1 MAQHENGSDD
11 TASGEPGDDAV
22 PATGLG
28 DAECEALHSVEL
40 GVEWLHRAHGDLVEF
55 HHKTGH
61 AMDHLAEAESQL
73 RACGH
78 TDLADALRDECLPR
92 GVIDE
97 DRWSYDVL
105 ESYQEGFLA
114 DLTAFEERAREAVAD
129 GRRHVAERR
138 QEREWKRRATKE

>member
-1 MAQHENGSDD
+1 MARREDSVPEVD
-11 TASGEPGDDAV
+11 GDGTD
-22 PATGLG
+22 PAADLS

-40 GVEWLHRAHGDLVEF
+40 GVEWLHRAHGDLVGF

-78 TDLADALRDECLPR
+78 TELADALRDECLPR

-105 ESYQEGFLA
+105 ESYQREFLS
-114 DLTAFEERAREAVAD
+114 DLTAFERRVRDAIAD
-129 GRRHVAERR
+129 GQRHVAERR
-138 QEREWKRRATKE
+138 QEHEWKQRAREE

>member
-1 MAQHENGSDD
+1 MSGGEHSDR
-11 TASGEPGDDAV
+11 TELS
-22 PATGLG
+22 
-28 DAECEALHSVEL
+28 AEEREALHSVEL

-61 AMDHLAEAESQL
+61 AMDHLAEAEEKL

-78 TDLADALRDECLPR
+78 TAVADALRDEYLPR

-105 ESYQEGFLA
+105 ESYQDGFLSE
-114 DLTAFEERAREAVAD
+114 LTTFEERVRNDIGD
-129 GRRHVAERR
+129 GRRHVTERR
-138 QEREWKRRATKE
+138 QEREWKRRARDGE

>member
-1 MAQHENGSDD
+1 MVQHD
-11 TASGEPGDDAV
+11 TRPDSETGDDAT
-22 PATGLG
+22 PGSDLSE
-28 DAECEALHSVEL
+28 AECEALHSVEL

-61 AMDHLAEAESQL
+61 AMDHLADAEAQL

-114 DLTAFEERAREAVAD
+114 ALTAFEERARGAVAD
-129 GRRHVAERR
+129 GQRHVAERR
-138 QEREWKRRATKE
+138 QEREWKRRASEE